1 MSSER
6 KLLKRQR
13 SRKRRMTARRRGEG
27 AYIRTEWSI
36 PSGKIVIV
44 QKSISGRYGKR
55 DGKRIR
61 EKPTEE
67 KVRRW
72 QDKRAEQQCLLLL
85 EENFKPGDYWMRFS
99 YPPKTFSKTSSE
111 IRGDLSRFKRKLSR
125 LYKKAGKEFKSIYV
139 LGRGKRGS
147 VHFHAV
153 INGDIDS
160 RLIEKA
166 WQKTVGTEKCPCP
179 SCNTTHLSD
188 EGYWPD
194 LAAYIV
200 KNGLETFRSD
210 DPILHARYGCT
221 RNLRKPTKK
230 TTVVVAGD
238 WVEKP
243 RAKAGYWVD
252 YENMRAGISDIG
264 FPFQSYCQVKIGID
278 LTKGDR
284 KHLRKERKKAND
296 NGRKRKGA
304 TRAGP
309 EAEAASSNP
318 AGKQR
323 G

>member
-1 MSSER
+1 M
-6 KLLKRQR
+6 
-13 SRKRRMTARRRGEG
+13 
-27 AYIRTEWSI
+27 
-36 PSGKIVIV
+36 
-44 QKSISGRYGKR
+44 
-55 DGKRIR
+55 
-61 EKPTEE
+61 
-67 KVRRW
+67 
-72 QDKRAEQQCLLLL
+72 
-85 EENFKPGDYWMRFS
+85 
-99 YPPKTFSKTSSE
+99 
-111 IRGDLSRFKRKLSR
+111 
-125 LYKKAGKEFKSIYV
+125 
-139 LGRGKRGS
+139 
-147 VHFHAV
+147 
-153 INGDIDS
+153 
-160 RLIEKA
+160 
-166 WQKTVGTEKCPCP
+166 
-179 SCNTTHLSD
+179 SD

>member
-6 KLLKRQR
+6 RLLKQQR
-13 SRKRRMTARRRGEG
+13 SRKKKLARRKSKG

-36 PSGKIVIV
+36 PSGKIIIV
-44 QKSISGRYGKR
+44 QKSISGRYGKK

-61 EKPTEE
+61 EKPTAE
-67 KVRRW
+67 KVKKW
-72 QDKRAEQQCLLLL
+72 QDKRAEMQCLLLL
-85 EENFKPGDYWMRFS
+85 EENFKPGDYWVRLTF
-99 YPPKTFSKTSSE
+99 PPEWKGKPGRAFKKA
-111 IRGDLSRFKRKLSR
+111 IDRFKRR
-125 LYKKAGKEFKSIYV
+125 LARAFKKAGKEFHSIYV
-139 LGRGKRGS
+139 AGKGRTGN
-147 VHFHAV
+147 VHLHLV
-153 INGDIDS
+153 INNDVETTA
-160 RLIEKA
+160 IEKA
-166 WQKTVGTEKCPCP
+166 WQGVIGIKNEPGKYCHFD
-179 SCNTTHLSD
+179 HLKS
-188 EGYWPD
+188 EGYWPKI
-194 LAAYIV
+194 ARYIV

-210 DPILHARYGCT
+210 EPILHARYGFT

-230 TTVVVAGD
+230 TAVVVAGD

-264 FPFQSYCQVKIGID
+264 FPYQNYCQIKIGID
-278 LTKGDR
+278 LTKGYR

-296 NGRKRKGA
+296 NGRKRKRA
-304 TRAGP
+304 TRDGP